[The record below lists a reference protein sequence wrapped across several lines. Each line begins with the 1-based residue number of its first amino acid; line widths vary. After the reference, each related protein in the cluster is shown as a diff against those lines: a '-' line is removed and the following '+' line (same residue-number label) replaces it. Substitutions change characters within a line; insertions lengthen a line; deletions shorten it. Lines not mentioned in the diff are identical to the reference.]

1 MYNWLHAGIDDE
13 TEIVT
18 ATNRLARELRARYDG
33 DRVAEG
39 HFAWRTPH
47 ILPWSSWLRVLL
59 ERSSQPALLPLR
71 LEPAASAVLWE
82 RILRVQAGER
92 LLNSAGL
99 VRQMQHTWQRLQDWC
114 VPTGDLLPFAES
126 EDQRLFALAAVAY
139 ESELMRQGW
148 IDNAQLPACAMRL
161 VASRHIPVPRRVQYA
176 GFDRLSPAGQGLFAT
191 MQDAGCNVQ
200 AAPPADHGGQPEL
213 VTASDPDAELR
224 TAGAWARAQLE
235 SNGSARIAIVY
246 PSLERDALRTSRL
259 VREGFAPGWQ
269 YDDALR
275 NSVNVS
281 YGRRLS
287 EYPSVAIALLW
298 LKWVHRE
305 LDSRE
310 VSILLRSP
318 RTPHPVSDAHARFE
332 TRLRRLPD
340 RFWSASDLAAALS
353 GGEGSTA
360 GSYWFG
366 CLQHVVELQASSKG
380 RSSPAAW
387 TDQVD
392 AFLQR
397 LGWPGR
403 RPPDSAEF
411 QLQNRWRELL
421 NELSHLEA
429 VRPLLS
435 FAEALTRLSILASES
450 IYQPELADGVLQLL
464 GPLEGAGLEFD
475 HVWVANLESMQWPPA
490 SSPLPLVS
498 RRLQR
503 RTGMPDALPCD
514 TLDYA
519 RRILERLTGSAESVV
534 LSWPATDGDAELLPS
549 PLLDRY
555 REQTP
560 ARFIDPGWFAAQ
572 LCDRDSLQRVS
583 PDPAP
588 PVLRGE
594 KISGGAYTL
603 QRQFDEPFAAF
614 AYGRLGIKDLP
625 IWETGLAPA
634 LRGRI
639 LHKTLAGLLSGT
651 PNSVSMSAWSAAELE
666 QRIDR
671 AVDTALREHGRHAD
685 AVFRR
690 LLVLERARLN
700 DLLRHFIAEELARP
714 AFSVTEVEFSLQ
726 LERHGVVLDLRVDR
740 IDRLDDGRYLVLDYK
755 TGAVKNLLDKDGEPV
770 EWQLVVYAI
779 ALQRAVGGL
788 VLVNI
793 DSRTITY
800 KGTGSSVP
808 WNPMGD
814 EHWVERFNLWQQRV
828 DQELARFAAGDVRV
842 YVEFPGQQSKAL
854 NILSR
859 VEDFR
864 DE

>member
-1 MYNWLHAGIDDE
+1 MYNWLHAGIDDD

-18 ATNRLARELRARYDG
+18 ATNRLARDLRAEYD
-33 DRVAEG
+33 RNQVAQG
-39 HFAWRTPH
+39 RLAWRTAR

-71 LEPAASAVLWE
+71 LEPPASAVLWE
-82 RILRVQAGER
+82 RMLRDQAGER

-114 VPTGDLLPFAES
+114 VPTGDLLPSAES

-139 ESELMRQGW
+139 EAELMQQGW
-148 IDNAQLPACAMRL
+148 IDNAQMPACATQL
-161 VASRHIPVPRRVQYA
+161 VTSRDIPVPRRVLHA
-176 GFDRLSPAGQGLFAT
+176 GFDRLSPAGRQLFAA
-191 MQDAGCNVQ
+191 MQDAGCIVQ
-200 AAPPADHGGQPEL
+200 AAPPADHCSQLEL
-213 VTASDPDAELR
+213 VAASDPDAELR
-224 TAGAWARAQLE
+224 AAGAWARARLE
-235 SNGSARIAIVY
+235 ANGSARIAIIY
-246 PSLERDALRTSRL
+246 PSLELNALRSVRL

-287 EYPSVAIALLW
+287 DYPAIAIAQLW
-298 LKWVHRE
+298 LKWVHRD

-310 VSILLRSP
+310 VSLLLRS
-318 RTPHPVSDAHARFE
+318 TFTSHPDNDTHARFE

-340 RFWSASDLAAALS
+340 RFWSASEIEAALS
-353 GGEGSTA
+353 GGDQSTSGSE
-360 GSYWFG
+360 WFR
-366 CLQHVVELQASSKG
+366 CLQQVVELQSASKG

-387 TDQVD
+387 ADQVD

-403 RPPDSAEF
+403 KAPDSAEF

-421 NELSHLEA
+421 NELSRLEA

-435 FAEALTRLSILASES
+435 FAEALARLSILASES
-450 IYQPELADGVLQLL
+450 IYQPELSDGVLQLL

-475 HVWVANLESMQWPPA
+475 HVWVANLESMQWPPG

-503 RTGMPDALPCD
+503 RCGMPDALPVD

-519 RRILERLTGSAESVV
+519 RRILERLVGSAESVV
-534 LSWPATDGDAELLPS
+534 LSWPATDGDAALLPS

-555 REQTP
+555 RQETS
-560 ARFIDPGWFAAQ
+560 AGVNDPGWFAAQ
-572 LCDRDSLQRVS
+572 LCSRDSLQRVT

-588 PVLRGE
+588 PVLPGE

-603 QRQFDEPFAAF
+603 QRQFDEPFSAF

-625 IWETGLAPA
+625 MWEAGLAA
-634 LRGRI
+634 SLRGRI
-639 LHKTLAGLLSGT
+639 IHQTLAGLLSGT
-651 PNSVSMSAWSAAELE
+651 PTSASMRAWRAADLE
-666 QRIDR
+666 QRIDG
-671 AVDTALREHGRHAD
+671 AAQTALREHERHAD
-685 AVFRR
+685 KVLRR
-690 LLVLERARLN
+690 LLVLERARLHE
-700 DLLRHFIAEELARP
+700 LLRHFIAEELERP
-714 AFSVTEVEFSLQ
+714 GFSVAEVEFSLQ
-726 LERHGVVLDLRVDR
+726 LDRHGVVLGLRVDR
-740 IDRLDDGRYLVLDYK
+740 IDRLDDGRYLVVDYK
-755 TGAVKNLLDKDGEPV
+755 TGAVKNLLDRDGDPV
-770 EWQLVVYAI
+770 EWQLVVYAM
-779 ALQRAVGGL
+779 ALQREVGGL
-788 VLVNI
+788 VLINI
-793 DSRTITY
+793 DSRTIAY

-808 WNPMGD
+808 WNPMENG
-814 EHWVERFNLWQQRV
+814 HWIERLNLWQQRV
-828 DQELARFAAGDVRV
+828 DQELARFAAGDVRI
-842 YVEFPGQQSKAL
+842 YSELPRQQSRAL

-859 VEDFR
+859 VAELR
-864 DE
+864 HE